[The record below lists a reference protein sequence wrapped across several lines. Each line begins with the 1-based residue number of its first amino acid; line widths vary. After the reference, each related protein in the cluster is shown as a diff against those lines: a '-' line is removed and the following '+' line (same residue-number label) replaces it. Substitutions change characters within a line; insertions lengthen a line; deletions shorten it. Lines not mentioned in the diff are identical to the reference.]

1 MSSVLLL
8 IWILVLV
15 AAPILRAVHRTAQSG
30 WLLTVLPAA
39 ASLAS
44 LEELARGAAAVG
56 EGTFESA
63 EKQLGFFLLLLFVTV
78 LAAFRAQTHW
88 LFWVAWLMNA
98 VVCVLVLWMAL
109 FWRVFAA

>member
-15 AAPILRAVHRTAQSG
+15 AAPILRAARRSASSG
-30 WLLTVLPAA
+30 WLLTALPAA

-44 LEELARGAAAVG
+44 IEDLLRGAAAVG
-56 EGTFESA
+56 EGAFESA

-78 LAAFRAQTHW
+78 LAAFRQQTRW
-88 LFWVAWLMNA
+88 LFWAAWLMNA
-98 VVCVLVLWMAL
+98 AVCAIVVYLAL
-109 FWRVFAA
+109 FWKVFAS

>member
-15 AAPILRAVHRTAQSG
+15 AAPILRVAHRPASAG
-30 WLLTVLPAA
+30 WLLTALPAA

-44 LEELARGAAAVG
+44 LEDLARGAAAVG
-56 EGTFESA
+56 ESTFQSA

-78 LAAFRAQTHW
+78 LAAFRAQIRW
-88 LFWVAWLMNA
+88 LFWAAWLMNA
-98 VVCVLVLWMAL
+98 VVCAVVVYLAL
-109 FWRVFAA
+109 FWKVFAA